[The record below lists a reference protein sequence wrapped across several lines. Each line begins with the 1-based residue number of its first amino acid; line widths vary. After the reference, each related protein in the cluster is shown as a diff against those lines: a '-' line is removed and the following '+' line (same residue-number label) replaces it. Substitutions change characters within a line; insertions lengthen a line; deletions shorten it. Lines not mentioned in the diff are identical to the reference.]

1 MLKSIAIGIRQ
12 RRFARMYQH
21 GVKQTLKAGS
31 AVFGASAIFLLIAPN
46 LFLELLDLESNDQMV
61 WSMRMIGIVLFA
73 LAGNMWQNSK
83 ISNNAAALK
92 YVGIVMVLAASA
104 LGFLTI
110 FIPATLNPFT
120 IGYAAIGF
128 SFALFYLINLLKKP

>member
-1 MLKSIAIGIRQ
+1 
-12 RRFARMYQH
+12 MYQH

-31 AVFGASAIFLLIAPN
+31 LVFGASALFLLIAPK

-61 WSMRMIGIVLFA
+61 WSMRMIAITLFA

-83 ISNNAAALK
+83 LNNNAAGLK
-92 YVGIVMVLAASA
+92 FVARVMFLSAAA

-110 FIPATLNPFT
+110 FIPTTLTPFA
-120 IGYAAIGF
+120 IGYAVIGF
-128 SFALFYLINLLKKP
+128 GFAISYLINLLKRPN